1 MHARKIVSSASRTQL
16 LCITVRIYAQCISSL
31 AKSASYFSDANN
43 PVQQVKSL
51 SLSLSLQIHELIVP
65 SLIHDLHVRDVKD
78 KLLKQV
84 EMCVQNSVNADN
96 VNILKEHTSLQ
107 SNLFQCIKKSALF
120 CLDLASSSGS
130 SHLNLLCLVNMTGV
144 NILFGSTACASKYW
158 EEAFNLN
165 DTVFI

>member
-1 MHARKIVSSASRTQL
+1 M
-16 LCITVRIYAQCISSL
+16 
-31 AKSASYFSDANN
+31 
-43 PVQQVKSL
+43 
-51 SLSLSLQIHELIVP
+51 
-65 SLIHDLHVRDVKD
+65 RDVKD

-158 EEAFNLN
+158 EEAFNLLVSVYLVDWITVDVGNNPLPSVPSMCPKLPQSLRN
-165 DTVFI
+165 DVGIIVNRLCVALLYMDSAFQLKYSAIMFLNLMIIY